1 MKLDYNFIDLS
12 VKKIMEVTGCD
23 LIEGIKII
31 EILSTR
37 DYFDFTDKYI
47 DDEYSYLLFEMNGED
62 DKLFNDIRSIFN
74 KIKISKA
81 YIL

>member
-12 VKKIMEVTGCD
+12 VKKIMEVTDCD

-37 DYFDFTDKYI
+37 DYIDVTDKYI
-47 DDEYSYLLFEMNGED
+47 DEEYSYLFFKWMVKMINSLMTYT
-62 DKLFNDIRSIFN
+62 LYSI
-74 KIKISKA
+74 K
-81 YIL
+81 

>member
-37 DYFDFTDKYI
+37 DYIDVTDKYI

-62 DKLFNDIRSIFN
+62 DKLFNDIHSIFN
-74 KIKISKA
+74 KIKIS
-81 YIL
+81 